1 MGQELRD
8 KIVASIKDFKN
19 LSHPICYS
27 EAANQA
33 NIEQFLLANIEHTFY
48 LNVHISGDWEVQGNG
63 VLDH

>member
-33 NIEQFLLANIEHTFY
+33 NIEQFLLALFHTI
-48 LNVHISGDWEVQGNG
+48 VHISGDWEVQGNG